1 MLAVVTRHRGQDHRP
16 QDPVKLQVD
25 PRLLC
30 YWEKRDYGCE
40 EDDGGDELEVM
51 EGDPGSFLIAHE
63 VRMVEEHVDR
73 ACVIDEVPAAMHRKL
88 LMM

>member
-1 MLAVVTRHRGQDHRP
+1 M
-16 QDPVKLQVD
+16 
-25 PRLLC
+25 
-30 YWEKRDYGCE
+30 
-40 EDDGGDELEVM
+40 M